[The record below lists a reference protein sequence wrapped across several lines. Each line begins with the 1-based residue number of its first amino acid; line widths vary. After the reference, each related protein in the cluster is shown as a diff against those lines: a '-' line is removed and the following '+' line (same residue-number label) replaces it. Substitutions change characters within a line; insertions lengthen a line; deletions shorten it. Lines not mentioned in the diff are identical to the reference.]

1 MFQFLQKLFYKDSS
15 GGASKKK
22 SRKKST
28 RRSRKKVIKH
38 QTVSSKGT
46 KHTSL
51 HLNNFLSP

>member
-15 GGASKKK
+15 SGTSKKK
-22 SRKKST
+22 S

-46 KHTSL
+46 KHTTS
-51 HLNNFLSP
+51 NNSESINY